1 MVTKHPEPIR
11 WKDPVVE
18 NHIRQFPIATA
29 QNVLDRLFLEHELK
43 GGFDDQTTAAIF
55 RLYSRFAL
63 LVERLDHLH
72 IREIP
77 GRNGHPINRK

>member
-1 MVTKHPEPIR
+1 MTKKQPEPIR

-43 GGFDDQTTAAIF
+43 GGFDDPTTAAIF
-55 RLYSRFAL
+55 RLYARFSL

-72 IREIP
+72 VREIP
-77 GRNGHPINRK
+77 SNGSSNQRK